1 MHAGVWPW
9 GVNGKALKATN
20 LEQVAILG
28 QLVELRAISLK
39 FGPFVKNLSKGVLN
53 LLDVLTNPDF
63 SAQLSLDIGCARKTV
78 CMDVGFYEP
87 LEMQA
92 IGRYKINDLICAFV
106 TWDGQLHSQIA

>member
-20 LEQVAILG
+20 LVQVAILE

-39 FGPFVKNLSKGVLN
+39 FGPFVENLSKGVLN
-53 LLDVLTNPDF
+53 LLDILTNPDF
-63 SAQLSLDIGCARKTV
+63 SAQLPLDIGCARKMV
-78 CMDVGFYEP
+78 CLDVGFYDP

-92 IGRYKINDLICAFV
+92 IGRYEINDLMCA
-106 TWDGQLHSQIA
+106 T